1 MLPVPVISF
10 RLTGKD
16 SNGELLYT
24 CVLENPEDYEG
35 YGAFNIVVKSPYIS
49 YNNNKEAVVDGETGY
64 LEGIKPLQSDLGAS
78 INSVTAQAVS
88 SDETMKSR
96 VSSGQT
102 QILWKGALSKDS
114 ISIGK
119 YGFRGCLLYTSRC
132 V

>member
-1 MLPVPVISF
+1 M
-10 RLTGKD
+10 
-16 SNGELLYT
+16 
-24 CVLENPEDYEG
+24 LENPEDYEG

-119 YGFRGCLLYTSRC
+119 YGFRGQTEDTLEYEVEVKYTDNKNFTYRAEI
-132 V
+132 